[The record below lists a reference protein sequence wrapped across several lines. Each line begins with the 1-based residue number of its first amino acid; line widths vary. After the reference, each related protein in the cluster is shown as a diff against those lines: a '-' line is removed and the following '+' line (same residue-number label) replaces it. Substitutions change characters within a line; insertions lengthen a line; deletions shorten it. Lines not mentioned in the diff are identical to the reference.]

1 MFHRRIMTLFAA
13 LTATV
18 FLGGCASDQAR
29 QPAEVPDNTPTLEVA
44 TFNVNYGMA
53 RDAQT
58 LAAIPDVDVVLLQET
73 TEVWERSIRGELSE
87 RYPHML
93 FEHCCGAGGL
103 AILSKQPIESIAY
116 IPAPEPGWFPA
127 WIVQAET
134 AIGKV
139 QLLNVHL
146 RPPVNDQGSWVRG
159 YFSTPEIRIT
169 EMRAYHEHL
178 DKDLPTIIAGD
189 FNEGEDGK
197 VIAFL
202 RDENFAPVL
211 QDYSPGAK
219 TWRWQT
225 SVGTISTQLDHI
237 VYDQTSLEPIEAK
250 VLDQGYSDHLPVVAR
265 FRALEQR

>member
-1 MFHRRIMTLFAA
+1 MYRHIAALFTTLAMTTLFA
-13 LTATV
+13 
-18 FLGGCASDQAR
+18 GCASDRAR
-29 QPAEVPDNTPTLEVA
+29 QPTEVPDNTPTLEVA
-44 TFNVNYGMA
+44 TYNVNYGMA
-53 RDAQT
+53 RDGQT

-73 TEVWERSIRGELSE
+73 TAVWERNIRAELSE

-103 AILSKQPIESIAY
+103 AILSKKPITSIAY

-127 WIVQAET
+127 WIVEAET

-159 YFSTPEIRIT
+159 YFSTPEIRIA

-178 DKDLPTIIAGD
+178 DKTLPTIIAGD

-197 VIAFL
+197 VIDFL
-202 RDENFAPVL
+202 REENFSPVL

-237 VYDQTSLEPIEAK
+237 VYDRAALEPLEAK